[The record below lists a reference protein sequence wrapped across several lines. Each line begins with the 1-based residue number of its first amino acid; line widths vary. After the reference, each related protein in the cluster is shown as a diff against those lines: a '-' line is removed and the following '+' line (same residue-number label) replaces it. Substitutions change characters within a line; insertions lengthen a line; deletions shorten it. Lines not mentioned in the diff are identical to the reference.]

1 MKLLNQRRLMNLV
14 RLHGGNHSILR
25 WCREGKQIANS
36 SFQNIL
42 DRANR
47 SLMIFMQKIR
57 R

>member
-36 SFQNIL
+36 SFQKIL

-47 SLMIFMQKIR
+47 SLMIFIL
-57 R
+57 